1 MRRGTNHAEMSAA
14 HVTHAQEVAKRLLVS
29 RLALKLTQARLC
41 ANTGI
46 SPQAWNN
53 AQRGAAR
60 IGVDLA
66 MQLCNETG
74 LTLDWIYRG
83 IRRGLPDGILEE
95 IARLDRLS
103 LEELKE
109 LEPPR
114 TKRKN
119 RSAPNKLK

>member
-1 MRRGTNHAEMSAA
+1 MRRGTSAAEMSAA
-14 HVTHAQEVAKRLLVS
+14 VTTHAQEVARRLLVS
-29 RLALKLTQARLC
+29 RIALKLTQARLC
-41 ANTGI
+41 EATGI

-66 MQLCNETG
+66 IRLCDETG

-95 IARLDRLS
+95 IARLDRMS
-103 LEELKE
+103 LEDLKKQ
-109 LEPPR
+109 EPKR
-114 TKRKN
+114 TKR
-119 RSAPNKLK
+119 RSAAHKLK